1 MWTVVLLL
9 TGSTDCHG
17 CEKPNTYYVSK
28 PETEY
33 TGIPL
38 YVQKPETEYTGI
50 PIYVQKPETE
60 HTGIPLYV
68 QKPDTEH
75 TGIPIYVDRPH
86 KETMV
91 VTQTTGCHS
100 SNTCGS
106 KIPDTEHTG
115 IPLYVGRPPQKQTV
129 VVSQTTSKCHSSGS
143 CSSGH
148 YVTGDVV
155 TVTILMP
162 QLYIHNKTYTFVFTY
177 GIAKK
182 KTLSMHV

>member
-1 MWTVVLLL
+1 MWPVVLLL

-38 YVQKPETEYTGI
+38 
-50 PIYVQKPETE
+50 YVQKPETE

-155 TVTILMP
+155 IVTILMP